1 MILKYTA
8 TETDS
13 DEKVLTILKRRLF
26 CSGTLVKRL
35 KSNNTIY
42 LNGQPTFS
50 YVQVKAGDVVS
61 VKILEHRTNDN
72 VPPQDIPISVLFEDD
87 YMIIVDKP
95 AGMAVHPAGN
105 YIHSTLANALRFYF
119 WEQGIDMTIRPVG
132 RLDRNT
138 SGIVIFAKNSHV
150 MSRMIVSLNQPEAEK
165 IYIGLVHGYMPEDS
179 GLIDLPIKRADDS
192 IISRVTADD
201 GKPSKTLYKVLK
213 KHSKASLVEYRLL
226 TGRTHQI
233 RLHSSSVGCPLVGD
247 GIYGDDSKTAHII
260 DRHALHCSEV
270 SFTHPFTNV
279 AHIITAHLPTDMQKA
294 ITYFGVSA
302 EG

>member
-8 TETDS
+8 KETDS
-13 DEKVLTILKRRLF
+13 GEKVLTILKRRLF

-50 YVQVKAGDVVS
+50 NVQVKVGDEVS
-61 VKILEHRTNDN
+61 VVILEHRTNDN

-87 YMIIVDKP
+87 YIIIVDKP

-119 WEQGIDMTIRPVG
+119 WEQGIDMTVRPVG

-150 MSRMIVSLNQPEAEK
+150 MTRMIDALSDPTAKK
-165 IYIGLVHGYMPEDS
+165 IYIGLVHGCMPNNS
-179 GLIDLPIKRADDS
+179 GMINLPIKRAEDS
-192 IISRVTADD
+192 IISRITADD
-201 GKPSKTLYKVLK
+201 GKPSKTLYKVLEIY
-213 KHSKASLVEYRLL
+213 SEASLVEYRLL

-233 RLHSSSVGCPLVGD
+233 RLHSSSVGCPLLGD

-270 SFTHPFTNV
+270 SFTHPFTGD
-279 AHIITAHLPTDMQKA
+279 AHIISAPLPPDMQKA
-294 ITYFGVSA
+294 ITYFCVSA